1 MSRRW
6 KGWTLAVGAMAV
18 SMSALAAPPSAAM
31 LGNAC
36 AGCHGTNGA
45 SAGLTMPSLAGQTRE
60 SIVFSMKKFKSGERQ
75 STIMGQLARG
85 YSEAEID
92 ALADFFSA
100 QKAPFSDQVLDP
112 DKVAKGASLQENNC
126 SGCHIENGKAGKN
139 NAISVAGQWL
149 PYLQIQMNLYLT
161 EQRKMPGKMAQ
172 KVNPLSKE
180 DLDALMHFYASVK

>member
-1 MSRRW
+1 MTKTW
-6 KGWTLAVGAMAV
+6 KGWTVAAGILAA
-18 SMSALAAPPSAAM
+18 STTALAAPPSAAM
-31 LGNAC
+31 LSNAC

-45 SAGLTMPSLAGQTRE
+45 SAGLTMPTLAGQTKE

-85 YSEAEID
+85 YSDAEIESM
-92 ALADFFSA
+92 ADFFSS
-100 QKAPFSDQVLDP
+100 QKSPISNQSLDP
-112 DKVAKGASLQENNC
+112 VKVAKGASLQEGNC

-180 DLDALMHFYASVK
+180 ELDALMHFYASVK